1 MWQMIMCISYMS
13 KELYLRTCRGYVNFY
28 LEFIN
33 NKKVE
38 EGDGTDDDVYTMHV
52 KRIAFENL

>member
-1 MWQMIMCISYMS
+1 MS